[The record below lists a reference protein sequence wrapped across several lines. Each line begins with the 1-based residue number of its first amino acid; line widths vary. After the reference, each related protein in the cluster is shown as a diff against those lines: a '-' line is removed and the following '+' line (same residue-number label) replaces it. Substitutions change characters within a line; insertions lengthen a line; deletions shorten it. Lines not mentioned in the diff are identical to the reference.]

1 MPKTAGKQGWAA
13 EQYML
18 EGKNSA
24 KRIAAGAVIAAL
36 VFIVTWSL
44 RIPIPAT
51 NGGYVNLGDIVIYI
65 AAFAVGG
72 FEAVAGASIGSAL
85 SDLLGGA
92 AVYVYPYVY
101 YQGLM
106 AALVLAI
113 NGGKNEK
120 KALRYVLSCLAGGA
134 VMTRATEYTSTLFSA
149 RLCRSLSADEC
160 FAVARRNPYRLALYP
175 AVRELSAVIKNEMS
189 RGRVQYRA

>member
-1 MPKTAGKQGWAA
+1 
-13 EQYML
+13 ML

-92 AVYVYPYVY
+92 AVYVIPTFIIK
-101 YQGLM
+101 GLM

-134 VMTRATEYTSTLFSA
+134 VMTAGYGIYEYAFFGPAYAAASLPMNVLQWLGGTLIAS
-149 RLCRSLSADEC
+149 
-160 FAVARRNPYRLALYP
+160 ALYP
-175 AVRELSAVIKNEMS
+175 AVRELSAVIKK
-189 RGRVQYRA
+189 